1 MTDSDSRRSAVAV
14 LRPRRTARRRLPA
27 NFRPGDLPLFG
38 HELER
43 EIPQAEL
50 LELRGVRVSPDG
62 LLFRGLKILPES
74 FAFPANFGR
83 WKARS
88 VVKFFA
94 ANYLLRRARRVRGR
108 AAWITDDWGGGY
120 FHWLADSL
128 TRLYALGDEARSLT
142 LLLPHAHAS
151 LGFVLPSL
159 APFRPGGVSFVGP
172 DETLLCE
179 RLVVPMHTAP
189 SGHYDEEVL
198 AGVRGLLL
206 GAYGA
211 RGGEGGE
218 GERLYISR
226 GRAAKRRIAN
236 EAEVLEVVRRFGFRV
251 VYAEEHTFEEQVE
264 MASRARFLV
273 SNHGAGLTNMLFLR
287 GGGRVLELRHQT
299 DAVNNC
305 YFTMASALGLEY
317 FYQTCPSDDPA
328 EDPHTADLRV
338 DADAL
343 ADNLRLM
350 LGG

>member
-1 MTDSDSRRSAVAV
+1 MNSDSRRSAVAV
-14 LRPRRTARRRLPA
+14 LRPRRVARRRLPA
-27 NFRPGDLPLFG
+27 NFRQDDLPLFG
-38 HELER
+38 HELEC

-62 LLFRGLKILPES
+62 LLFSGLKILPES
-74 FAFPANFGR
+74 FAYPANFRR

-94 ANYLLRRARRVRGR
+94 TNYLLRRGRSVRGR
-108 AAWITDDWGGGY
+108 VAWITDDWGGGY

-128 TRLYALGDEARSLT
+128 TRLYTIRDEAHALT
-142 LLLPHAHAS
+142 LLLPHAHAA

-159 APFRPGGVSFVGP
+159 KPFGLGGVRFVGP
-172 DETLLCE
+172 RETLLCD

-189 SGHYDEEVL
+189 SGHYDEEIL

-206 GAYGA
+206 NEYGA
-211 RGGEGGE
+211 RAGDE
-218 GERLYISR
+218 ERLYISR

-236 EAEVLEVVRRFGFRV
+236 EEEVLEVMRRFGFRV
-251 VYAEEHTFEEQVE
+251 AYAEEHTFEEQVE
-264 MASRARFLV
+264 MASRARLLV
-273 SNHGAGLTNMLFLR
+273 SNHGAGLTNMLFVR
-287 GGGRVLELRHQT
+287 AGGRVLELRHRA

-317 FYQTCPSDDPA
+317 FYQTCHSDDPS
-328 EDPHTADLRV
+328 EDPHTANLRV
-338 DADAL
+338 DADTL